1 MAKNRPAE
9 VAAATDPVAREAVE
23 AARATAYASRA
34 GRADAAKL
42 RPALTPGR
50 QREAVVLR
58 PSPSIR
64 QGGPVPRVDAY
75 RTTSR
80 RSRHRERDACRPPA
94 GAVLGWPAGREGR
107 DVGHSP
113 TQAL

>member
-9 VAAATDPVAREAVE
+9 VAAATHPVALARE
-23 AARATAYASRA
+23 AARATPYASRA
-34 GRADAAKL
+34 GRAGAAKL

-64 QGGPVPRVDAY
+64 QGGPVPRVDAH

-80 RSRHRERDACRPPA
+80 RALLAGIASATPVALLRAPSSGGRP
-94 GAVLGWPAGREGR
+94 GGKAV
-107 DVGHSP
+107 
-113 TQAL
+113 T

>member
-64 QGGPVPRVDAY
+64 QGGPVPRVDAH

-80 RSRHRERDACRPPA
+80 RALLAASRARRLSLSCGRRPR
-94 GAVLGWPAGREGR
+94 VAGREGT
-107 DVGHSP
+107 P
-113 TQAL
+113 

>member
-9 VAAATDPVAREAVE
+9 VAAATDPVALARE
-23 AARATAYASRA
+23 AARATAYALRA

-58 PSPSIR
+58 PSPSYGKEAPCRGLTPI
-64 QGGPVPRVDAY
+64 VPRPTA
-75 RTTSR
+75 RCSPASR
-80 RSRHRERDACRPPA
+80 ARRLSPSCGRRPR
-94 GAVLGWPAGREGR
+94 VAGREGR
-107 DVGHSP
+107 P
-113 TQAL
+113 